1 MEAVPI
7 KAASLPLDFSLNVKT
22 EGISNLNIHVK
33 TSEHNTNMLISP
45 DKSMQSAFTVVT
57 PKHADG
63 NYITPIIF
71 LIFLQSRG
79 KNRFNS
85 LLNKKIT

>member
-1 MEAVPI
+1 MEAAPV
-7 KAASLPLDFSLNVKT
+7 KTASLPLDFSLNVKT

-33 TSEHNTNMLISP
+33 TSENHTNMLISP

-63 NYITPIIF
+63 NYIKSIIF
-71 LIFLQSRG
+71 LLFL
-79 KNRFNS
+79 
-85 LLNKKIT
+85 